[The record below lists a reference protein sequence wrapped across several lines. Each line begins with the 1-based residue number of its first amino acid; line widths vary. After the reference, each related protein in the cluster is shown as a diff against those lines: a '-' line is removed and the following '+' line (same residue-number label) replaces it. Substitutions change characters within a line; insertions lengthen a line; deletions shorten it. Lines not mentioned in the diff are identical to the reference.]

1 MKKEYLQRLENKNE
15 VQKAMILL
23 NKKLIKYS
31 KVARHATTGN
41 YSVYNF
47 WLDRDAT
54 ISPKEYNYIKKVL
67 SLA

>member
-23 NKKLIKYS
+23 NKKLAKYS
-31 KVARHATTGN
+31 KVAKRATTGN
-41 YSVYNF
+41 YMVYNF
-47 WLDRDAT
+47 WLDVDVT
-54 ISPKEYNYIKKVL
+54 ITPKEYNYIKKVL